1 MEQNLYICYTKSTEI
16 MDLQTRKYE
25 FMQKLFNVNETLFE
39 QLENVLKKGIKESSE
54 RISLEQYNK
63 ELDEAEA
70 DIEAGNYYTM
80 EEARKIASQ
89 WGK

>member
-1 MEQNLYICYTKSTEI
+1 
-16 MDLQTRKYE
+16 MDLQARKYK
-25 FMQKLFNVNETLFE
+25 FIQKLFNVNEVLFE
-39 QLENVLKKGIKESSE
+39 QLENILIKETKESFE

-70 DIEAGNYYTM
+70 DIEAGNYSSM

>member
-1 MEQNLYICYTKSTEI
+1 M
-16 MDLQTRKYE
+16 
-25 FMQKLFNVNETLFE
+25 
-39 QLENVLKKGIKESSE
+39 KKGTENTN
-54 RISLEQYNK
+54 RISIKQYNK

-70 DIEAGNYYTM
+70 DIEAGNYYTI

>member
-1 MEQNLYICYTKSTEI
+1 

-25 FMQKLFNVNETLFE
+25 FIQKLFNVNEVLFE
-39 QLENVLKKGIKESSE
+39 QLESVLKKGTKESLE

-70 DIEAGNYYTM
+70 GIEAGNHYTI

>member
-1 MEQNLYICYTKSTEI
+1 

-25 FMQKLFNVNETLFE
+25 FIQKLFYVNEVLLE
-39 QLENVLKKGIKESSE
+39 QLENVLQKGTNKPE

-63 ELDEAEA
+63 EIDEAEA
-70 DIEAGNYYTM
+70 DIEAGNYYTLDK
-80 EEARKIASQ
+80 ARKIASQ

>member
-1 MEQNLYICYTKSTEI
+1 
-16 MDLQTRKYE
+16 MDLQARKYK
-25 FMQKLFNVNETLFE
+25 FIQKLFNVNEVLFE
-39 QLENVLKKGIKESSE
+39 QLENVLIKDTKESFE

-70 DIEAGNYYTM
+70 DIEAGNYSSM

>member
-1 MEQNLYICYTKSTEI
+1 MNLQADIKWINQELKTVKDPTLIEAFKN
-16 MDLQTRKYE
+16 MLKYRR
-25 FMQKLFNVNETLFE
+25 NVT
-39 QLENVLKKGIKESSE
+39 QSSE

-70 DIEAGNYYTM
+70 DIEAGNYYTTD
-80 EEARKIASQ
+80 EARKIASQ

>member
-1 MEQNLYICYTKSTEI
+1 
-16 MDLQTRKYE
+16 MDLQARKYK
-25 FMQKLFNVNETLFE
+25 FIQKLFNVNEVLFE
-39 QLENVLKKGIKESSE
+39 QLENVLIKGTKESFE

-70 DIEAGNYYTM
+70 DIEAGNYSSM

>member
-1 MEQNLYICYTKSTEI
+1 
-16 MDLQTRKYE
+16 MDLQARKYK
-25 FMQKLFNVNETLFE
+25 FIQKLFNVNEVLFE
-39 QLENVLKKGIKESSE
+39 QLENVLIKGTKESSE

-70 DIEAGNYYTM
+70 DIEAGNYSTM

>member
-1 MEQNLYICYTKSTEI
+1 
-16 MDLQTRKYE
+16 MDLEARKYE
-25 FMQKLFNVNETLFE
+25 FIQKLFNVNETLFE

-80 EEARKIASQ
+80 EEARKISSQ

>member
-1 MEQNLYICYTKSTEI
+1 

-25 FMQKLFNVNETLFE
+25 FIQKLFNVNEVLFE
-39 QLENVLKKGIKESSE
+39 QLESVLKKGIKESSE

-70 DIEAGNYYTM
+70 DIESGNYYTM
-80 EEARKIASQ
+80 EEARKIASK

>member
-1 MEQNLYICYTKSTEI
+1 

-25 FMQKLFNVNETLFE
+25 FIQKLFYVNEMLFE
-39 QLENVLKKGIKESSE
+39 QLEDVLKNGTNEPE

-63 ELDEAEA
+63 EIDEAEA
-70 DIEAGNYYTM
+70 DIEAGNYYTLD
-80 EEARKIASQ
+80 EARKIVSK